1 MAFIGKRGGGRKE
14 GVMTKRPIDKKG
26 KLNIQ
31 WFPFKKKEEKKKM
44 LFSTEGKKSIE
55 SP

>member
-1 MAFIGKRGGGRKE
+1 MAFIGKEGEGEE

-31 WFPFKKKEEKKKM
+31 CFSLKKEEKEENVIFNKREKKH
-44 LFSTEGKKSIE
+44 
-55 SP
+55 